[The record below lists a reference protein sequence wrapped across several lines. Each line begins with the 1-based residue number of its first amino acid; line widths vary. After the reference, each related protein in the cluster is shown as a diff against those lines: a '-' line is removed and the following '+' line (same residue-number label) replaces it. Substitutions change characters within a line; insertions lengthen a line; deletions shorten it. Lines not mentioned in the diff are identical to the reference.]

1 MTIEQS
7 LNILYWYKNLENE
20 ALNILSIIPYKEQ
33 NYYTIIPKIAP
44 LIIEAGSLISTIHAF
59 NNSQEKVFNFYKKE
73 HKIDEVFLVYISEP
87 LRILRPY
94 NSLFSEDGEFNE
106 PIWWTAYN
114 SLKHDRINEVIQ
126 SNIFNL
132 VNILGALF
140 LVITQDEQF
149 SDALIISDIHV
160 SNYVIDYIKKF
171 THKIYEEERNNV
183 LKEIAFETPMFY
195 TELGPKAVMG
205 DDASQYRNHLVKTKY
220 LYKYWK
226 SVY

>member
-94 NSLFSEDGEFNE
+94 NSLFSKEKWVSKDGKKRY
-106 PIWWTAYN
+106 AYDTIQGARTN
-114 SLKHDRINEVIQ
+114 FIKRNQKRLSILKNQVEVVEKSLE
-126 SNIFNL
+126 L
-132 VNILGALF
+132 V
-140 LVITQDEQF
+140 
-149 SDALIISDIHV
+149 
-160 SNYVIDYIKKF
+160 KKF
-171 THKIYEEERNNV
+171 HK
-183 LKEIAFETPMFY
+183 
-195 TELGPKAVMG
+195 PK
-205 DDASQYRNHLVKTKY
+205 QKF
-220 LYKYWK
+220 
-226 SVY
+226 